1 MEILGEDEEKK
12 ASDEDADEDGEA
24 GNFFALRE
32 LMKLE
37 YQMLTKTERCF
48 RELAVFWSNKTEIM
62 KQVMDLML
70 YEDNGLQYEAI
81 LQLSLFI
88 LLPNRSEAILN
99 LLVKNA
105 QAIVDIIRPFE
116 PHSHDENFRVL

>member
-1 MEILGEDEEKK
+1 MIGLLFEGHDYPVG
-12 ASDEDADEDGEA
+12 DAGDAVIEPDPG
-24 GNFFALRE
+24 FAL
-32 LMKLE
+32 KLE